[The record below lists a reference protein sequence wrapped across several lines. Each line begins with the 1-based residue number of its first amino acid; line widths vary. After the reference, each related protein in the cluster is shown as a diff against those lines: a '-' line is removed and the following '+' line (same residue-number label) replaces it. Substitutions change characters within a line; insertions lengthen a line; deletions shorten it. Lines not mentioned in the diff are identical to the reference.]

1 MHGARRGIHPTG
13 KNAPNYRHGRA
24 TAQALCE
31 DREKIRLLR
40 ALEDLSFA
48 WGLVVPGAHRWR
60 GRKPRQ
66 VRS

>member
-1 MHGARRGIHPTG
+1 MHGARRGLHPTG
-13 KNAPNYRHGRA
+13 ENAPNHCHGKA

-31 DREKIRLLR
+31 DREKIRLLSD
-40 ALEDLSFA
+40 LEDLSFA
-48 WGLVVPGAHRWR
+48 WRLDVPGVHRWR